1 MIKIKK
7 KLLKF
12 YDKRM
17 FQDLMSD
24 EELVSN
30 NDPDYMVDLFVS
42 RFIDKFSYRQI
53 LLETINPKERMM
65 RFFFD
70 FVLEIENLEMAG
82 KELDSKVKESWKI
95 VKRIYLKRKDAHY

>member
-24 EELVSN
+24 EELVSTTILIIWLIFLCHALSISLAI
-30 NDPDYMVDLFVS
+30 V
-42 RFIDKFSYRQI
+42 KFYWRQ
-53 LLETINPKERMM
+53 LNPKERMM
-65 RFFFD
+65 RFFD
-70 FVLEIENLEMAG
+70 FVLEIENL
-82 KELDSKVKESWKI
+82 
-95 VKRIYLKRKDAHY
+95 